1 MSKQT
6 RQLKVYSKAF
16 LHATLYHRRYVLVPQ
31 IILQGQWL
39 QEIGFLKGGTVDVVF
54 EQGKIVVTP
63 AGAATECH

>member
-39 QEIGFLKGGTVDVVF
+39 QEIGFLKGGTVDVAF
-54 EQGKIVVTP
+54 EEGRIVVTP
-63 AGAATECH
+63 AATPQ